1 MQIFKY
7 FLRYMNTKKA
17 LSRWTVFYVG
27 LLIVS
32 VIYNS
37 IYTFQFFDF
46 SDLFINY
53 QGGFIRRGLLG
64 EIFYHFYLKGINPVY
79 LAYIISLLSY
89 VVIVVYMIRNFRK
102 HGYALEFLPISFL
115 LGGVGIFG
123 LAFFRRDF
131 IIMCIFLLIVKL
143 WKSLPFRWWV
153 LCGNILA
160 ILAVLCHE
168 PFAFW
173 AFPLLLLITR
183 LKVRY
188 LWKTICCWIPSM
200 LVFLLC
206 LHFSGSMEQYLLIR
220 KSTEP
225 FLEFPNVMDFLSY
238 DKGYVM
244 LFHLHYNF
252 LDKVFHIP
260 NIIGSV
266 VSIVLAIYM
275 NTMINTVYCSF
286 SDKNR
291 QENLCYST
299 LFLGIMVCLIPMFTI
314 LSTDYTRIIMYA
326 SLSSYIVLFTL
337 KEEDFNELLP
347 SLLTGY
353 VAHFLKWINRILPP
367 SYTKIWVLLLCVG
380 TVEWTG
386 QGTFGL
392 LRNSEIGNALLVIY
406 KVSLKV
412 ISFL

>member
-115 LGGVGIFG
+115 LGGIGIFG

-188 LWKTICCWIPSM
+188 LW
-200 LVFLLC
+200 
-206 LHFSGSMEQYLLIR
+206 
-220 KSTEP
+220 
-225 FLEFPNVMDFLSY
+225 N
-238 DKGYVM
+238 
-244 LFHLHYNF
+244 
-252 LDKVFHIP
+252 KVFHIP

-275 NTMINTVYCSF
+275 NTMINTVYCSS

>member
-1 MQIFKY
+1 
-7 FLRYMNTKKA
+7 MNTKKA

-37 IYTFQFFDF
+37 IYTFQFYDF

-64 EIFYHFYLKGINPVY
+64 EIFYQFYLKGINPVY

-89 VVIVVYMIRNFRK
+89 IVIVVYMIRNFRK

-115 LGGVGIFG
+115 LGGIGIFG

-260 NIIGSV
+260 NYSLHVMSSHYEGQGIVMLEAQVCGLPSVTFDFKYGANEIIRDEINGI
-266 VSIVLAIYM
+266 IVRQNDNEVFIKAICK
-275 NTMINTVYCSF
+275 MINSE
-286 SDKNR
+286 SLR
-291 QENLCYST
+291 HNLGMKAQTMAIQYS
-299 LFLGIMVCLIPMFTI
+299 
-314 LSTDYTRIIMYA
+314 
-326 SLSSYIVLFTL
+326 
-337 KEEDFNELLP
+337 KFNIFQKWLELL
-347 SLLTGY
+347 
-353 VAHFLKWINRILPP
+353 RC
-367 SYTKIWVLLLCVG
+367 YT
-380 TVEWTG
+380 
-386 QGTFGL
+386 
-392 LRNSEIGNALLVIY
+392 
-406 KVSLKV
+406 
-412 ISFL
+412 

>member
-160 ILAVLCHE
+160 ICYATN
-168 PFAFW
+168 
-173 AFPLLLLITR
+173 PLL
-183 LKVRY
+183 
-188 LWKTICCWIPSM
+188 
-200 LVFLLC
+200 F
-206 LHFSGSMEQYLLIR
+206 G
-220 KSTEP
+220 
-225 FLEFPNVMDFLSY
+225 
-238 DKGYVM
+238 
-244 LFHLHYNF
+244 LFH
-252 LDKVFHIP
+252 
-260 NIIGSV
+260 S
-266 VSIVLAIYM
+266 
-275 NTMINTVYCSF
+275 YC
-286 SDKNR
+286 
-291 QENLCYST
+291 
-299 LFLGIMVCLIPMFTI
+299 
-314 LSTDYTRIIMYA
+314 
-326 SLSSYIVLFTL
+326 
-337 KEEDFNELLP
+337 
-347 SLLTGY
+347 
-353 VAHFLKWINRILPP
+353 
-367 SYTKIWVLLLCVG
+367 
-380 TVEWTG
+380 
-386 QGTFGL
+386 
-392 LRNSEIGNALLVIY
+392 
-406 KVSLKV
+406 
-412 ISFL
+412 

>member
-7 FLRYMNTKKA
+7 FLSYMNTKKA
-17 LSRWTVFYVG
+17 LSRWTIFYVG

-37 IYTFQFFDF
+37 IYTFQFYDF

-64 EIFYHFYLKGINPVY
+64 EIFYQFYLKGINPIY

-89 VVIVVYMIRNFRK
+89 IVIVVYMIRNFHK
-102 HGYALEFLPISFL
+102 HDYALEFLPVSFL

-183 LKVRY
+183 LKVRC

-206 LHFSGSMEQYLLIR
+206 LHFQEVW
-220 KSTEP
+220 
-225 FLEFPNVMDFLSY
+225 N
-238 DKGYVM
+238 
-244 LFHLHYNF
+244 
-252 LDKVFHIP
+252 
-260 NIIGSV
+260 NI
-266 VSIVLAIYM
+266 
-275 NTMINTVYCSF
+275 F
-286 SDKNR
+286 
-291 QENLCYST
+291 
-299 LFLGIMVCLIPMFTI
+299 
-314 LSTDYTRIIMYA
+314 
-326 SLSSYIVLFTL
+326 
-337 KEEDFNELLP
+337 
-347 SLLTGY
+347 
-353 VAHFLKWINRILPP
+353 
-367 SYTKIWVLLLCVG
+367 
-380 TVEWTG
+380 
-386 QGTFGL
+386 
-392 LRNSEIGNALLVIY
+392 
-406 KVSLKV
+406 
-412 ISFL
+412 